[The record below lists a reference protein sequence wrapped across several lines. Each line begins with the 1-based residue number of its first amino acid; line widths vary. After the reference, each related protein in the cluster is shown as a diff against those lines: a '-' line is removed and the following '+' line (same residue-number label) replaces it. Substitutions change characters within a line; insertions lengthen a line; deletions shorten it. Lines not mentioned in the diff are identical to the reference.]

1 MLRITNALFL
11 FIEKAN
17 SQQGKQ
23 NYLNSYLKHRA
34 FSWMNWNIYRICCL
48 MSKSSSFLLLTL
60 TMHLDEPFIC
70 VGKTARATMN
80 RTNWSVCDIKTWR
93 TGAKLLNW
101 GNLCVGAFG
110 LLNIS
115 VLFLLR
121 AHEKKLIVRPSQASA
136 LWLLDALSTS
146 PVPIVLDRLLLS
158 NSFAVLATLS
168 NFCLSDKFFEQNI
181 GLENIS
187 SPKKLTFS

>member
-146 PVPIVLDRLLLS
+146 PARLFLIGSFWATVLR
-158 NSFAVLATLS
+158 F
-168 NFCLSDKFFEQNI
+168 
-181 GLENIS
+181 
-187 SPKKLTFS
+187 